1 VTTNSCPSGCGA
13 SVVEFSVGA
22 GSLDVDL
29 EPVFAYEDTERYR
42 LVLEEETSCPCET
55 LAEHGCPAARY
66 VAENGTL
73 TLVFHAIDWEQLKT
87 VVAALDERFPAM
99 NVKRFVRSP
108 VEESSH
114 DHVLVDRGKLTERQ
128 LEVLDTA
135 YEMGYFE
142 RSRRTNATAVAAALD
157 IDPSTFREHLA
168 AAESKLLEDVL

>member
-1 VTTNSCPSGCGA
+1 
-13 SVVEFSVGA
+13 
-22 GSLDVDL
+22 
-29 EPVFAYEDTERYR
+29 
-42 LVLEEETSCPCET
+42 
-55 LAEHGCPAARY
+55 
-66 VAENGTL
+66 
-73 TLVFHAIDWEQLKT
+73 
-87 VVAALDERFPAM
+87 M